1 MSTASIHEKNAA
13 RTQRSFSSAMR
24 KAHKVK
30 ASSDMPD
37 RIQSEKVYDGV
48 VSDPELSESDS
59 ISGWT
64 CESTSSGWTGES
76 TSSGWTCC
84 DIWLRKIDS
93 GDKTVLVVLGSA
105 APGGAGGFGGAGVG
119 GLGGGGGGRRR
130 RRRRRRRRC
139 RFAE

>member
-1 MSTASIHEKNAA
+1 
-13 RTQRSFSSAMR
+13 MR

-48 VSDPELSESDS
+48 VSDPELSKSDS
-59 ISGWT
+59 I
-64 CESTSSGWTGES
+64 SGWTGES

-84 DIWLRKIDS
+84 DIWLRKTDS

-130 RRRRRRRRC
+130 RRRRRRC

>member
-1 MSTASIHEKNAA
+1 MKT
-13 RTQRSFSSAMR
+13 
-24 KAHKVK
+24 
-30 ASSDMPD
+30 SSDMPD

-76 TSSGWTCC
+76 TSSGWTGESTSPGWTGC
-84 DIWLRKIDS
+84 DIWLRKTDS

-119 GLGGGGGGRRR
+119 GLGGGGR

-139 RFAE
+139 RRAE

>member
-1 MSTASIHEKNAA
+1 M
-13 RTQRSFSSAMR
+13 
-24 KAHKVK
+24 K

-48 VSDPELSESDS
+48 VSDPELSKSDS

-76 TSSGWTCC
+76 TSSGWTGC
-84 DIWLRKIDS
+84 DIWLRKTDS